1 MFLQGMWT
9 SIRIVLFFIVMLAV
23 AWAVPYEDLVDTF
36 IYTHISYSEA
46 GKIAKQILGEPDPEP
61 YDSISDYIS
70 LVINTLISIPFM
82 GVIISAYNA
91 ITRKTKPSNLPK
103 EWAFSTLRRFGKIA
117 LFTFLLWVLL
127 RFLPWQT
134 LFPDNQSFTA
144 FTAIAFL
151 VFNLFLTS
159 ICYRSITKNLTNK
172 GRFYHGSAR

>member
-9 SIRIVLFFIVMLAV
+9 SIRIVLFFVVMLAI
-23 AWAVPYEDLVDTF
+23 AWVVPYEDLVDTF
-36 IYTHISYSEA
+36 IYTHISYTDA

-70 LVINTLISIPFM
+70 LVINTLISVPLM
-82 GVIISAYNA
+82 GVIVSAYNA
-91 ITRKTKPSNLPK
+91 ITRKMKPVDLPK
-103 EWAFSTLRRFGKIA
+103 EWTLSTLRRFGKIA
-117 LFTFLLWVLL
+117 LYTFLFWVLI

-159 ICYRSITKNLTNK
+159 ICYRFITKNFTNK
-172 GRFYHGSAR
+172 RHFYLG